1 MCDLCLRRVTQLAP
15 LMLRNDIRPTEYILF
30 SKRDIRCLKVKYDGV
45 LALCFNAYK
54 LLPNAVRVGVR
65 ILLQRFKC
73 KDDII
78 RRKRNAICPLCLVLQ
93 LNGQCLTTVAKSE
106 RFTEQIELLACRI
119 VKVEHG
125 LVNVA
130 KRSINTVCSRK
141 WVEVVSEATCDIG
154 SHRQDSV
161 TCAGRPL

>member
-30 SKRDIRCLKVKYDGV
+30 SKRDIRRLKVKYDGV

-54 LLPNAVRVGVR
+54 LLPNAIRIGVR
-65 ILLQRFKC
+65 ILLQRLKC

-78 RRKRNAICPLCLVLQ
+78 RRKRNTICPFCLVLQ
-93 LNGQCLTTVAKSE
+93 LNGQCLTTVAKSK
-106 RFTEQIELLACRI
+106 RLTEQIELLACRV

-125 LVNVA
+125 LINIP
-130 KRSINTVCSRK
+130 KCSINTVCSRK
-141 WVEVVSEATCDIG
+141 WVEVVSEATRDIG
-154 SHRQDSV
+154 SHRQDCT
-161 TCAGRPL
+161 TCAGRLL